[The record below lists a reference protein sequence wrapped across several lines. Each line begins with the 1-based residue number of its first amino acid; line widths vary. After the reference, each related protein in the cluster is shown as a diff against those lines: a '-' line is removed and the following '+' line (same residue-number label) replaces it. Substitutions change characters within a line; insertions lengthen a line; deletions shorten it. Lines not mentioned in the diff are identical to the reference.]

1 MDNSNYITVQGWMV
15 NELHLKGNDLLVYAI
30 IYGFSQSESQKFTGS
45 IQYLAD
51 WCGATKNGI
60 QKNLK
65 SLVDRGL
72 IEKETY
78 EKNNIKYC
86 EYKCRGIQLS
96 CIPCN
101 GVVRGIQLSCT
112 NNKEDKQENN
122 NIISKEIIRDE
133 SNQESEFFSKMYSD
147 TDLLGNIRKT
157 SATKKRGKSLY
168 EKCVDLIQTYTDN
181 FGLQTLLEDYL
192 KMRLQIKDKPLQ
204 YENQFKG
211 LLNKLNLLATDD
223 KDKEKIV
230 QYSLE
235 KGYAS
240 FYELKNNFTA
250 SSQSNVR
257 SDTMTEDDYDRLERQ
272 KIERE
277 QTGKKVYF

>member
-1 MDNSNYITVQGWMV
+1 MENSNYITIQGWMI

-45 IQYLAD
+45 LQYLAD
-51 WCGATKNGI
+51 WCGATKSGI

-72 IEKETY
+72 IDKNTY
-78 EKNNIKYC
+78 EQNNIKYC
-86 EYKCRGIQLS
+86 EYTCRGIQLS
-96 CIPCN
+96 CIPCD

-112 NNKEDKQENN
+112 NNIEYNKNN
-122 NIISKEIIRDE
+122 NIISKEIIRD
-133 SNQESEFFSKMYSD
+133 SDNQESEFFSKMYAE
-147 TDLLGNIRKT
+147 TDLLGNVRKQPT
-157 SATKKRGKSLY
+157 AKKRGKSLY
-168 EKCVDLIQTYTDN
+168 EKCVDLIHTYTN
-181 FGLQTLLEDYL
+181 NIGLQSILEDYL

-211 LLNKLNLLATDD
+211 LLNKLNMLADD
-223 KDKEKIV
+223 DEAKVKIV

-257 SDTMTEDDYDRLERQ
+257 SDTMTEDDYNRLERQ